1 MDAKSIADLISDEH
15 PQIIAVILSYLES
28 AVASDVLSQ
37 LDPKLQPDIIYR
49 LSTIENIQPEALK
62 ELEKVMEKK
71 FNSNASLR
79 ATQAGGIRSAAN
91 VMNYLKSN
99 VESSIMKELT
109 KKDKDIA
116 KEIQENMFDF
126 ENLIGIDDKSMQ
138 TLIRSLDNE
147 LIVVALKGAD
157 DAVSDKFFACM
168 SQRAAAN
175 IKDEMEA
182 LGPMRLTD
190 VQEAQ
195 KQIIAVARQL
205 ADEGSIVLAGRG
217 GDEYL

>member
-1 MDAKSIADLISDEH
+1 
-15 PQIIAVILSYLES
+15 
-28 AVASDVLSQ
+28 
-37 LDPKLQPDIIYR
+37 
-49 LSTIENIQPEALK
+49 
-62 ELEKVMEKK
+62 
-71 FNSNASLR
+71 
-79 ATQAGGIRSAAN
+79 
-91 VMNYLKSN
+91 
-99 VESSIMKELT
+99 MKELT

-157 DAVSDKFFACM
+157 DSVSDKFFACM

>member
-1 MDAKSIADLISDEH
+1 L
-15 PQIIAVILSYLES
+15 
-28 AVASDVLSQ
+28 
-37 LDPKLQPDIIYR
+37 
-49 LSTIENIQPEALK
+49 ENIQPDALK
-62 ELEKVMEKK
+62 ELERVMEKK

-99 VESSIMKELT
+99 VEGAIMKDLT
-109 KKDKDIA
+109 KRNKDIA

-126 ENLIGIDDKSMQ
+126 ENLLGIDDKSMQ
-138 TLIRSLDNE
+138 SLIRSLDNE

-157 DAVSDKFFACM
+157 DSLTDKFFASM
-168 SQRAAAN
+168 SLRAAAN

-195 KQIIAVARQL
+195 KQVIAVARQL
-205 ADEGSIVLAGRG
+205 PDSTIDPSSANCLATAITC
-217 GDEYL
+217 LCAS

>member
-1 MDAKSIADLISDEH
+1 
-15 PQIIAVILSYLES
+15 
-28 AVASDVLSQ
+28 
-37 LDPKLQPDIIYR
+37 
-49 LSTIENIQPEALK
+49 
-62 ELEKVMEKK
+62 
-71 FNSNASLR
+71 
-79 ATQAGGIRSAAN
+79 
-91 VMNYLKSN
+91 
-99 VESSIMKELT
+99 
-109 KKDKDIA
+109 
-116 KEIQENMFDF
+116 MFDF

-195 KQIIAVARQL
+195 KQVIAVARQL
-205 ADEGSIVLAGRG
+205 QMKVSIVLQVEEETSTFNIGI
-217 GDEYL
+217 LL

>member
-1 MDAKSIADLISDEH
+1 
-15 PQIIAVILSYLES
+15 
-28 AVASDVLSQ
+28 
-37 LDPKLQPDIIYR
+37 
-49 LSTIENIQPEALK
+49 
-62 ELEKVMEKK
+62 
-71 FNSNASLR
+71 
-79 ATQAGGIRSAAN
+79 
-91 VMNYLKSN
+91 MNYLKSN
-99 VESSIMKELT
+99 VEASVMKELA
-109 KKDKDIA
+109 KKDKDVA

-126 ENLIGIDDKSMQ
+126 ENLSGIDDKSMQ
-138 TLIRSLDNE
+138 FLIRSLDNE

-157 DAVSDKFFACM
+157 DSLSEKFFSSM

-195 KQIIAVARQL
+195 KQVIAVARQL
-205 ADEGSIVLAGRG
+205 ADEGQIVLSGRG

>member
-1 MDAKSIADLISDEH
+1 M
-15 PQIIAVILSYLES
+15 Q
-28 AVASDVLSQ
+28 ASTRQ
-37 LDPKLQPDIIYR
+37 PKTAR
-49 LSTIENIQPEALK
+49 
-62 ELEKVMEKK
+62 
-71 FNSNASLR
+71 
-79 ATQAGGIRSAAN
+79 AGGVRAAAN

-99 VESSIMKELT
+99 VEASVMKELT

-126 ENLIGIDDKSMQ
+126 ENLAGIDDKSMQ
-138 TLIRSLDNE
+138 FLIRSLDNE

-157 DAVSDKFFACM
+157 DALSDKFFASM

-195 KQIIAVARQL
+195 KQVIAVARQL
-205 ADEGSIVLAGRG
+205 ADEGQIVLSGRG

>member
-1 MDAKSIADLISDEH
+1 M
-15 PQIIAVILSYLES
+15 YL
-28 AVASDVLSQ
+28 
-37 LDPKLQPDIIYR
+37 
-49 LSTIENIQPEALK
+49 
-62 ELEKVMEKK
+62 K
-71 FNSNASLR
+71 FNYNASLR
-79 ATQAGGIRSAAN
+79 ASQAGGIRAAAN
-91 VMNYLKSN
+91 LMNYLKSN
-99 VESSIMKELT
+99 IEASVMKELT
-109 KKDKDIA
+109 KKDKDVA

-126 ENLIGIDDKSMQ
+126 ENLGGIDDKSMQ
-138 TLIRSLDNE
+138 FLIRSLDNE

-157 DAVSDKFFACM
+157 DSLSDKFFASM

-195 KQIIAVARQL
+195 KQVIAVARQL
-205 ADEGSIVLAGRG
+205 ADEGQIVLSGRG